1 MCQFKTRVNLGSP
14 SFASFVCTSLVLI
27 QFSLFIQAGTIFG
40 STTLLASSAFSTT
53 TMSSKDK
60 DWTTEKGE
68 KGFNITLNILNLNAL
83 SLFLLN
89 LFQAAHQPVQRCKRV
104 FQALITI
111 ALEELCETANA
122 LLAPVRFGV
131 ARPTAPFNLSSG
143 DMIAVEELFSIEPLA
158 PRSSGSSGSSS
169 SAAQSRRSRSR
180 SLTEGL
186 RNSAR
191 SDSVGRL
198 TSSGANANSAAV
210 QAAVAQLVSFYSYLK
225 II

>member
-1 MCQFKTRVNLGSP
+1 MH
-14 SFASFVCTSLVLI
+14 
-27 QFSLFIQAGTIFG
+27 FINFYWI
-40 STTLLASSAFSTT
+40 
-53 TMSSKDK
+53 
-60 DWTTEKGE
+60 
-68 KGFNITLNILNLNAL
+68 
-83 SLFLLN
+83 

-143 DMIAVEELFSIEPLA
+143 DMIAVEELFSVEPLA

-210 QAAVAQLVSFYSYLK
+210 QAAVAQLVSFYSCLLVIYIFSLL
-225 II
+225 